1 MVPLQATWQAEL
13 VYLDLVD
20 PRMDDV
26 LLRGGEALGKVD
38 AMLEWLGTDGLDHFA
53 DAQRIQLMRAIGSER
68 QEVELLIER
77 QRGAIQEFVDRER
90 VAVAAMVAQE
100 RAAAIADAQRL
111 VDHASAEAS
120 RRAMEV
126 VDRAFLR
133 LAVLVGV
140 SLAALLGIALVLRR
154 RGAPGGTPRA

>member
-1 MVPLQATWQAEL
+1 V
-13 VYLDLVD
+13 
-20 PRMDDV
+20 
-26 LLRGGEALGKVD
+26 
-38 AMLEWLGTDGLDHFA
+38 
-53 DAQRIQLMRAIGSER
+53 ER
-68 QEVELLIER
+68 LIER

-90 VAVAAMVAQE
+90 IAVAAMVAEE

-154 RGAPGGTPRA
+154 RGVAAGPPRA